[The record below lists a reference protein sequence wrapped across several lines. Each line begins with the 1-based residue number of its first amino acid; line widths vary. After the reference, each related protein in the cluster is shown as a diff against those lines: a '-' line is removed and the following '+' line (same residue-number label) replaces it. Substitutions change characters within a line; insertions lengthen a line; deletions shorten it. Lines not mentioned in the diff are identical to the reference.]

1 MHKALKAIGIVMI
14 GATVAMT
21 SVDFAEARKAGGS
34 SSFGSRGT
42 RTFSAP
48 ATTNTAPTTAAPIQ
62 RTMTPNTTQPGATQ
76 PGATQPGGFNQAGQ
90 QAAPKRGLFG
100 GLAGGLMGGLLMGGL
115 FGMLLGGGFG
125 GLSGMF
131 GMLFQILLIGGA
143 IMLAMRFFGRNR
155 TAQAYSAPAAD
166 NRMQQPG
173 EMPHTSQNQGF
184 GGFGIPKIGGNAAPA
199 PVASG
204 TDDVGITPK
213 DFDTFEELLK
223 EMQRAY
229 GAEDYSALRRIAT
242 PEAMSYLA
250 EELSENATKGIKND
264 VHDVRLLQGD
274 LAEAWREGNVDYAT
288 VAMRYEAIDV
298 MRDRTTGKVIEGDPN
313 HPEQSVE
320 VWTFVRRPASGWSIS
335 AIQAA

>member
-1 MHKALKAIGIVMI
+1 MHRALKAFGIVMI
-14 GATVAMT
+14 GLAVAVT

-34 SSFGSRGT
+34 SSFGSRGS
-42 RTFSAP
+42 RTYSAP
-48 ATTNTAPTTAAPIQ
+48 AATNTAPTTAAPIE
-62 RTMTPNTTQPGATQ
+62 RSMTPNT
-76 PGATQPGGFNQAGQ
+76 TQPGGFNQAGQ

-115 FGMLLGGGFG
+115 FGMLMGGGFG

-143 IMLAMRFFGRNR
+143 IMLAMRFFGRK
-155 TAQAYSAPAAD
+155 QAYSAPASN
-166 NRMQQPG
+166 NRMSQPETG
-173 EMPHTSQNQGF
+173 AHVSSSHVSPSQGL
-184 GGFGIPKIGGNAAPA
+184 GGFGIPKIGGPAAAPA

-229 GAEDYSALRRIAT
+229 GTEDYSALRRIAT

-250 EELSENATKGIKND
+250 EELSENATKGVKNE
-264 VHDVRLLQGD
+264 VRDVRLLQGD
-274 LAEAWREGNVDYAT
+274 LAESWREGNVDYAT

-298 MRDRTTGKVIEGDPN
+298 MRDRTSGKVVEGDPD
-313 HPEQSVE
+313 HPQQSVE
-320 VWTFVRRPASGWSIS
+320 VWTFIRRPASGWSIS

>member
-1 MHKALKAIGIVMI
+1 MHKAFKAIGIVMI
-14 GATVAMT
+14 GAAVAMT

-42 RTFSAP
+42 RTYSAP
-48 ATTNTAPTTAAPIQ
+48 ASTNTAPTTAAPIE
-62 RTMTPNTTQPGATQ
+62 RSMTPNT
-76 PGATQPGGFNQAGQ
+76 TQPGGFNQAGQ

-100 GLAGGLMGGLLMGGL
+100 GMAGGLMGGLLMGGL

-125 GLSGMF
+125 GISGMF
-131 GMLFQILLIGGA
+131 GMLFQMLLIGGA
-143 IMLAMRFFGRNR
+143 IMLAMRFFGRK
-155 TAQAYSAPAAD
+155 QAYSAPTSD
-166 NRMQQPG
+166 NRMQQPSDV
-173 EMPHTSQNQGF
+173 PHASSNQGLGQGF
-184 GGFGIPKIGGNAAPA
+184 GGFGIPKIGGAAAPA

-223 EMQRAY
+223 EMQHAY

-250 EELSENATKGIKND
+250 EELSENATKGVRNE
-264 VHDVRLLQGD
+264 VRDVRLLQGD

-298 MRDRTTGKVIEGDPN
+298 MRDRTSGKVIEGNPD

-320 VWTFVRRPASGWSIS
+320 VWTFIRRPASGWSIS